1 MRSFSLFTTDS
12 RYSVPT
18 LTLVD
23 AADEAE
29 AIARARQTL
38 AASAFHVAV
47 ELCEGDERIF
57 QEFKSPR
64 AVLEDAPP
72 PPA

>member
-23 AADEAE
+23 ALDAAAAIVRAKEAL
-29 AIARARQTL
+29 TV
-38 AASAFHVAV
+38 SAFHIAV
-47 ELCEGDERIF
+47 ELREGDEPIYR
-57 QEFKSPR
+57 EFKRLSE
-64 AVLEDAPP
+64 VLDNPP
-72 PPA
+72 T